1 MTAPTRVLAV
11 RHGETLWNVAG
22 RMQGYLD
29 SPLDAS
35 GQAQADALGSRLAT
49 EAIDALYVSDLGRT
63 METAQRIAA
72 HTRHALVPDARLRE
86 RHLGIFQGL
95 TGDEASERYPEHWR
109 RFRSRDPEH
118 NLDTGESLR
127 QFSTRVVT
135 AVAALAAAHPGGT
148 ILVVTHG
155 GVLDCLR
162 RHATGMALDAHRTYT
177 LLNASLNT
185 FSVAG
190 SAWAMVNWG
199 DVSHLGLRD
208 SADDV

>member
-1 MTAPTRVLAV
+1 MTAATRVLAV

-35 GQAQADALGSRLAT
+35 GQAQAEALGKRLAA
-49 EAIDALYVSDLGRT
+49 EPIDALYVSDLGRT
-63 METAQRIAA
+63 METAQRIAV
-72 HTRHALVPDARLRE
+72 HTGHALIPDARLRE

-95 TGDEASERYPEHWR
+95 TGEEASSLHPDHWR

-118 NLDTGESLR
+118 TLESGESLR

-135 AVAALAAAHPGGT
+135 AVAALAAPHDRGT

-162 RHATGMALDAHRTYT
+162 RHATGLALDGHRTYT

-190 SAWAMVNWG
+190 SMWAMVDWG

-208 SADDV
+208 SIDDV

>member
-1 MTAPTRVLAV
+1 MTSTARVLAV

-35 GQAQADALGSRLAT
+35 GLAQADALGVRLAAASI
-49 EAIDALYVSDLGRT
+49 EALYVSDLGRT
-63 METAQRIAA
+63 LETARRIAA
-72 HTRHALVPDARLRE
+72 HTGHALVPDARLRE

-95 TGDEASERYPEHWR
+95 TGDEASDLYPDHWR

-118 NLDTGESLR
+118 TLESGESLR
-127 QFSTRVVT
+127 QFSTRVVA
-135 AVAALAAAHPGGT
+135 AVEALAAPHAGGT

-162 RHATGMALDAHRTYT
+162 RHATGLALDGHRTYT

-185 FSVAG
+185 FSVGG
-190 SAWAMVNWG
+190 SMWALVDWG

-208 SADDV
+208 SIDDV